1 MENHYNARF
10 LALTSPAELEAEI
23 QTIETYAEAVPRV
36 LHNASH
42 RLVRAERLPA
52 AAAMLLKQEL
62 LALDGDAL
70 ISPAVYLGDRD
81 ATTDALIFAT
91 LRQLHKLERRLRR
104 LPLPALQALAA
115 EIAALLRADAPAD
128 RGALEIGGRR
138 LAWGA
143 RTYVMGI
150 VNVTPDSFS
159 ADGLAQLG
167 ADLAAVAIERARRC
181 AAEGAE
187 IIDVGGESTRP
198 GALPVSV
205 AEELRRVVPAIT
217 AIVAAVDLP
226 ISVDTFHA
234 EVAAAA
240 LDA

>member
-36 LHNASH
+36 LHKASH

-52 AAAMLLKQEL
+52 AAAMILKQEL

-91 LRQLHKLERRLRR
+91 LRQLHELERRLRR

-115 EIAALLRADAPAD
+115 EIAALLHADAPAD
-128 RGALEIGGRR
+128 RGALEIGGRAGGR
-138 LAWGA
+138 GA
-143 RTYVMGI
+143 GPHVMG
-150 VNVTPDSFS
+150 
-159 ADGLAQLG
+159 LG
-167 ADLAAVAIERARRC
+167 NSPPHPVSPHRRGPPPADLAAVA
-181 AAEGAE
+181 
-187 IIDVGGESTRP
+187 VP
-198 GALPVSV
+198 GPP
-205 AEELRRVVPAIT
+205 R
-217 AIVAAVDLP
+217 
-226 ISVDTFHA
+226 
-234 EVAAAA
+234 
-240 LDA
+240 